1 MPWDEE
7 GCLLPRL
14 VLYGLEQMRL
24 CPDLGQCNV
33 RAKVVQC
40 GMTHMYFPSDPEL
53 ELLGWEEEEGAA
65 VMVKSIICHLK
76 NCRLNRSF
84 SS

>member
-53 ELLGWEEEEGAA
+53 ELLGWEEEEG
-65 VMVKSIICHLK
+65 LQ
-76 NCRLNRSF
+76 
-84 SS
+84 